1 MKKTKMVRGSRIPDL
16 RITSAHSAI
25 HTTDS
30 QHCWFTALLI
40 STTLYP
46 TLLRELDDV
55 RSSFFLHLTEL
66 PNWNQNSPVAFIMQ
80 DTQSETS
87 GQSETQGKWNGVS
100 WLNQANREE
109 WLLPYFISYELFY
122 LLRIPTP
129 GKRTGFLKWSG
140 KLRPNRSSPRLEAV
154 PNSLVWRNQNAPF
167 HLTYDQNFRNLRHDG
182 KHLTIFVFKEAFN
195 CVSSNQSDYSSQS

>member
-1 MKKTKMVRGSRIPDL
+1 MKKTKMLRGSRIPDL
-16 RITSAHSAI
+16 RITSAPSAI
-25 HTTDS
+25 RTTDS

-129 GKRTGFLKWSG
+129 GKRTGLLKWSG
-140 KLRPNRSSPRLEAV
+140 KLWPNRSSPRLEAV

-167 HLTYDQNFRNLRHDG
+167 HLTTEISG
-182 KHLTIFVFKEAFN
+182 IFDMME
-195 CVSSNQSDYSSQS
+195 ST